1 LRTRKGHDV
10 LDIIYVMSKISGRL
24 IPYQVS
30 VYRKKERERE
40 RERETTLK
48 SDNIMVSV
56 DSRLL

>member
-1 LRTRKGHDV
+1 LGTRKGHDV

-40 RERETTLK
+40 RETTLK